1 MPQSNN
7 GKIAVRPH
15 QGTIKTS
22 QLDKLMGYGST
33 FQHSEASRST
43 EDDALAGLGP
53 IQVLDELQRE
63 IALLERIGRDPR
75 NYGLDYPV
83 RDRPHRPIFGDAL
96 WAWIGRQ
103 PGITLRAREVR
114 KHLEV
119 ISQIEERRAEAGLD
133 RDTIG
138 TE

>member
-22 QLDKLMGYGST
+22 QLDKLVGYGST
-33 FQHSEASRST
+33 FQHCEAERST
-43 EDDALAGLGP
+43 EDNALAGLGP
-53 IQVLDELQRE
+53 IPVLDELQRE

-75 NYGLDYPV
+75 NYGLDHPV
-83 RDRPHRPIFGDAL
+83 RDRPYRPIYGSAL

-103 PGITLRAREVR
+103 PGITLSKKEVED
-114 KHLEV
+114 HLKA
-119 ISQIEERRAEAGLD
+119 ISKIEERRAEAGAD
-133 RDTIG
+133 RA
-138 TE
+138 